1 MPAPVSALYL
11 NIIYV
16 GPNVYGIE
24 TGANYYFNKSVSDLS
39 LEECAF
45 LAGIN
50 NSPNSY
56 NPYGDKDNTEKIK
69 TRTKTVLS
77 KMLKIKYINEDINIL
92 KAVIPLFL
100 NVTDHIIKS
109 ITLLNNHTHQDSLN
123 LSIINTTPQKLIML
137 LDASKK
143 ANFWLGINV
152 SK

>member
-1 MPAPVSALYL
+1 MNKNEILALYL

-77 KMLKIKYINEDINIL
+77 KMLKLKYINEDEYNTAVANVDNGL
-92 KAVIPLFL
+92 KFKKGKIETDDAVYSYH
-100 NVTDHIIKS
+100 TDALISQLIDDIADKKK
-109 ITLLNNHTHQDSLN
+109 ITKYGRKNHGSN
-123 LSIINTTPQKLIML
+123 
-137 LDASKK
+137 
-143 ANFWLGINV
+143 
-152 SK
+152 